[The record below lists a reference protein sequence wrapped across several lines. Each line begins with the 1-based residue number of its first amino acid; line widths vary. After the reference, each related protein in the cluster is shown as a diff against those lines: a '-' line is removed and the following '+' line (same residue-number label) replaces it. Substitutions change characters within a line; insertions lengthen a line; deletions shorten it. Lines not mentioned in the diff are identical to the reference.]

1 MPTAPAN
8 SVRPSI
14 RIAYI
19 TKLALPSIDAAT
31 VQIVQTASAL
41 ARAGARL
48 ELFFPLSPGATN
60 GSESALRDQLRRQ
73 YQTDCGF
80 ELRPLANGWSL
91 SYPFRAGRAATR
103 DFRTDLIHT
112 RDVPNLLLGLASGR
126 RVSFESYR
134 TPDGRT
140 RVVQS
145 LIRRAFDNPRFLG
158 QVTHS
163 RYAMER
169 YLAAGYPAEKL
180 RTIYNGFDP
189 AAFAVD
195 RTPEAAR
202 RALGLPERVTVGYAG
217 RLAAFK
223 RIDLLLDAAEA
234 VPELSWVFTGATDPR
249 DARELVERGGEL
261 PNVRF
266 LGYRAGE
273 ELALAH
279 QAADIL
285 VIPPSADPLER
296 FGTTVLPLKLFQ
308 YLAAGRPLVVGDV
321 ADTAEL
327 LRDGETCLRVPP
339 DDLPSFIRGVRA
351 LAGDPGRRA
360 RMGAAARALA
370 QGLTW
375 DARAAAFLTFLSER
389 LAVG

>member
-1 MPTAPAN
+1 MPTAPAA
-8 SVRPSI
+8 SDQPPL

-19 TKLALPSIDAAT
+19 TKLALPSTDAAT

-48 ELFFPLSPGATN
+48 ELFFPLSPGAAN
-60 GSESALRDQLRRQ
+60 GSEAALRDQLRRQ
-73 YQTDCGF
+73 YRTDCGF
-80 ELRPLANGWSL
+80 GLRPLGTGLEAL
-91 SYPFRAGRAATR
+91 FPFRAERATAQEP
-103 DFRTDLIHT
+103 FDLIHT
-112 RDVPNLLLGLASGR
+112 RDVPSLLLALRSGR

-140 RVVQS
+140 RIVQS

-163 RYAMER
+163 RYALDR
-169 YLAAGYPAEKL
+169 YLAAGYPAAKL

-202 RALGLPERVTVGYAG
+202 QALGLPERVTVGYAG
-217 RLAAFK
+217 RIAPFK
-223 RIDLLLDAAEA
+223 RVDLLLDAAEA
-234 VPELSWVFTGATDPR
+234 IPELSWIFVGGTDQKE
-249 DARELVERGGEL
+249 ASALVARGGEL

-266 LGYRAGE
+266 LGFRSGE
-273 ELALAH
+273 ELAIAH

-296 FGTTVLPLKLFQ
+296 FRTTVLPLKLFQ
-308 YLAAGRPLVVGDV
+308 YLAAGRPMVVGDT
-321 ADTAEL
+321 ADTTEL
-327 LRDGETCLRVPP
+327 LHDGETCLRVPP
-339 DDLPSFIRGVRA
+339 DDLPSFIRGIRA
-351 LAGDPGRRA
+351 VAGAPEQRL
-360 RMGAAARALA
+360 RMGVAARALA

-375 DARAAAFLTFLSER
+375 DARATAFLAFLSER
-389 LAVG
+389 LAAG

>member
-1 MPTAPAN
+1 MPTAPAA
-8 SVRPSI
+8 SAKPPL

-19 TKLALPSIDAAT
+19 TKLALPSTDAAT

-48 ELFFPLSPGATN
+48 ELFFPLSPAATN
-60 GSESALRDQLRRQ
+60 GSESALRDQLREQ

-80 ELRPLANGWSL
+80 ELRPLATSSGL
-91 SYPFRAGRAATR
+91 LYPFRAASAATR
-103 DFRTDLIHT
+103 DPFIDCIHT
-112 RDVPNLLLGLASGR
+112 RDVPNLLLGLSARR

-217 RLAAFK
+217 RIAPFK
-223 RIDLLLDAAEA
+223 RVDLLLDAAEA
-234 VPELSWVFTGATDPR
+234 VPELGWIFAGA
-249 DARELVERGGEL
+249 
-261 PNVRF
+261 
-266 LGYRAGE
+266 
-273 ELALAH
+273 
-279 QAADIL
+279 
-285 VIPPSADPLER
+285 
-296 FGTTVLPLKLFQ
+296 
-308 YLAAGRPLVVGDV
+308 
-321 ADTAEL
+321 
-327 LRDGETCLRVPP
+327 
-339 DDLPSFIRGVRA
+339 
-351 LAGDPGRRA
+351 
-360 RMGAAARALA
+360 
-370 QGLTW
+370 
-375 DARAAAFLTFLSER
+375 
-389 LAVG
+389 

>member
-1 MPTAPAN
+1 MPTAPAA
-8 SVRPSI
+8 SAKPPL

-19 TKLALPSIDAAT
+19 TKLALPSTDAAT

-41 ARAGARL
+41 ARAGAKL
-48 ELFFPLSPGATN
+48 ELFFPLEPSATN
-60 GSESALRDQLRRQ
+60 GSESALRDQLRQQ
-73 YQTDCGF
+73 YRTDCGF
-80 ELRPLANGWSL
+80 GLRPLGRNLGL
-91 SYPFRAGRAATR
+91 LYPFKAERAAAR
-103 DFRTDLIHT
+103 ESFDLLHT
-112 RDVPNLLLGLASGR
+112 RDVPNLLLGLSAGR

-134 TPDGRT
+134 TPHGRT

-169 YLAAGYPAEKL
+169 YLTAGYPAEKL

-202 RALGLPERVTVGYAG
+202 RALGLPERATVGYAG
-217 RLAAFK
+217 RIAPFK
-223 RIDLLLDAAEA
+223 RVDLLLDAAEA
-234 VPELSWVFTGATDPR
+234 VPELSWVFIGATDR
-249 DARELVERGGEL
+249 KEASALVEQGNEL

-266 LGYRAGE
+266 LGFRSGE
-273 ELALAH
+273 ELATAH

-327 LRDGETCLRVPP
+327 LREGETCLRVPS
-339 DDLPSFIRGVRA
+339 DDLPSFIRGIRA
-351 LAGDPGRRA
+351 LAGDPERRA
-360 RMGAAARALA
+360 RMGAASRALA

-375 DARAAAFLTFLSER
+375 DARAAAFLAFLGER
-389 LAVG
+389 LAAG

>member
-1 MPTAPAN
+1 MPTAPAA
-8 SVRPSI
+8 SVASL

-19 TKLALPSIDAAT
+19 TKLALPSTDAAT
-31 VQIVQTASAL
+31 MQIVQTASAL

-48 ELFFPLSPGATN
+48 ELFFPLSREAAN
-60 GSESALRDQLRRQ
+60 SSEAALRDQLRQQ

-80 ELRPLANGWSL
+80 GLQPLGTGLELL
-91 SYPFRAGRAATR
+91 YPFRAGRAAAGAQ
-103 DFRTDLIHT
+103 FDLLHT
-112 RDVPNLLLGLASGR
+112 RDVPNLLLGLSAGR

-140 RVVQS
+140 RIVQA

-163 RYAMER
+163 RYALER

-189 AAFAVD
+189 ANFAVD
-195 RTPEAAR
+195 RTPQAAR
-202 RALGLPERVTVGYAG
+202 HELRLPERVTVGYAG
-217 RLAAFK
+217 RIAPFK
-223 RIDLLLDAAEA
+223 RVDLLLDAAEA
-234 VPELSWVFTGATDPR
+234 VPELSWIFTGATDQR
-249 DARELVERGGEL
+249 EASELVERGGEL

-266 LGYRAGE
+266 LGFRSGE

-321 ADTAEL
+321 GDTAEL

-339 DDLPSFIRGVRA
+339 DDLPSFIRGIRS
-351 LAGDPGRRA
+351 LAGAPELRL
-360 RMGAAARALA
+360 RMGAAARELA
-370 QGLTW
+370 RGLTW
-375 DARAAAFLTFLSER
+375 DARATGFLAFLSER
-389 LAVG
+389 LAAG